1 MRKSSVNVIHHH
13 KAIIGILFSMYL
25 VSNITSNICSNNQDR
40 KILDQYLA
48 RALGLPLEKGKCL
61 SAIDDSNYVLTL
73 DYTIKMLNIHERYE
87 CSVPV
92 IIKGETG
99 VGKTAL
105 VEMLSR
111 LWSHA
116 LLHLWNK
123 EKGTI
128 KDAIHNLLSEKAED
142 SLDNYQKCIE
152 ICKAITS
159 GQEVPIDDFII
170 LGQIPDSTTETG
182 QFYSYLRALLL
193 DMATNP
199 AVALLKLSDDK
210 GEEETTSSLDDM
222 FELARTDNSP
232 EVSFAHSFFHTFFL
246 SFLLYPFFSLFSLR

>member
-1 MRKSSVNVIHHH
+1 MLMVIT
-13 KAIIGILFSMYL
+13 KQSLGYFSPYTLFLISL
-25 VSNITSNICSNNQDR
+25 LFCSENQDR
-40 KILDQYLA
+40 KVLDQYLA

-87 CSVPV
+87 CGVPV

-128 KDAIHNLLSEKAED
+128 NDAIRNLVSKKAED
-142 SLDNYQKCIE
+142 SLDNYQKCVE
-152 ICKAITS
+152 ICEAITS

-182 QFYSYLRALLL
+182 QFYSHLKDLLL

-199 AVALLKLSDDK
+199 AVALLKLSNDK

-222 FELARTDNSP
+222 FELARTANSP
-232 EVSFAHSFFHTFFL
+232 EVSFAHSLSYFLSLLFAL
-246 SFLLYPFFSLFSLR
+246 SFLLLSFFSLR